1 MDALE
6 QLKFNIQEK
15 RCPFFDDEELLYILK
30 KNDGDVEKASYE
42 CLILKSEQTGLTVSG
57 LTTKD
62 TSEYFKRLAS
72 NYIFVNTGVLN

>member
-1 MDALE
+1 MM
-6 QLKFNIQEK
+6 KNFCI
-15 RCPFFDDEELLYILK
+15 FLK
-30 KNDGDVEKASYE
+30 KNDFDVEKASYE

-72 NYIFVNTGVLN
+72 NYILVNTGVLN